1 MLQAEKHHN
10 LTITKKNI
18 DALGSG
24 SLCRSNQPVHHL
36 VIHHAL
42 TRLFRVNVVLPTV
55 QAVHELSELK
65 LGVPEKDLESREAF
79 SRIMPEIADVS

>member
-1 MLQAEKHHN
+1 
-10 LTITKKNI
+10 
-18 DALGSG
+18 
-24 SLCRSNQPVHHL
+24 